1 MTEQRVTEQRFT
13 WQCFSGITA
22 VSSDGMA
29 ARIMLAFLATAGLFY
44 VNIMPAIVSGL
55 IDSLGFSLADAG
67 LVASFNIYGAAVGAL
82 GAVFVVTRMHW
93 KPLATG
99 LLLAL
104 ICLDTLSVWITE
116 PLTMKLLRGVHGM
129 VGGMLVGVSFA
140 VIARVSKVHKTF
152 GYLLF
157 VQFGLGGLGV
167 MLLPPLAPVYGTAA
181 LFLSLV
187 VFSLVSLVMLAF
199 LPAYRIEDVPKVA
212 LDDVIQW
219 RPLGA
224 ALLSVFLFQAANM
237 GLYAYI
243 IDLGKSYGL
252 TLEFISPTLG
262 ISAWAGLAGAWL
274 VIVFSTRFGRTLPL
288 LIATTLTL
296 VATIGLHFSAS
307 KMVFWLANVLVGITW
322 AFCIAYLLG
331 ICAEFDKAGRMA
343 ALGGFASK
351 TGLASGPFVSALLLT
366 GSDYT
371 VLINV
376 AAVALLG
383 CLLVALYPTQLLD
396 KLDKTIQDGASG

>member
-1 MTEQRVTEQRFT
+1 MTSAMTVNAE
-13 WQCFSGITA
+13 
-22 VSSDGMA
+22 GMI

-55 IDSLGFSLADAG
+55 IDSLGFSRADAG

-82 GAVFVVTRMHW
+82 VAVFIITRVSW
-93 KPLATG
+93 KPLAAG
-99 LLLAL
+99 LLIGL
-104 ICLDTLSVWITE
+104 IGLDTLSIWVSE
-116 PLTMKLLRGVHGM
+116 PLTMKLIRGAHG
-129 VGGMLVGVSFA
+129 VIGGMLVGVSFA
-140 VIARVSKVHKTF
+140 VIARVSLVHKTF

-167 MLLPPLAPVYGTAA
+167 MFLPPLAPVYGTSA
-181 LFLSLV
+181 LFLSLIA
-187 VFSLVSLVMLAF
+187 FSAVSLMMLF
-199 LPAYRIEDVPKVA
+199 LLPAYRVEDVPKPEIKA
-212 LDDVIQW
+212 DVKW
-219 RPLGA
+219 RPLSA

-262 ISAWAGLAGAWL
+262 VSAWAGLVGAWL
-274 VIVFSTRFGRTLPL
+274 VIVFSTRFGRTFPL

-296 VATIGLHFSAS
+296 LATIGLHFSAS
-307 KMVFWLANVLVGITW
+307 QSIFWLANVLVGITW

-331 ICAEFDKAGRMA
+331 ICAEFDKEGKMA

-351 TGLASGPFVSALLLT
+351 TGLASGPMVSALLL
-366 GSDYT
+366 GAGNYT
-371 VLINV
+371 LLINV
-376 AAVALLG
+376 AAVALAG
-383 CLLVALYPTQLLD
+383 CLLVCLYPTQLLD
-396 KLDKTIQDGASG
+396 KLDKNVQGSVS

>member
-1 MTEQRVTEQRFT
+1 MKSAMTVNPE
-13 WQCFSGITA
+13 
-22 VSSDGMA
+22 GMA

-55 IDSLGFSLADAG
+55 IDSLGFSRADAG

-82 GAVFVVTRMHW
+82 IAVFTISRVRW
-93 KPLATG
+93 KPLAAC
-99 LLLAL
+99 LLLGL
-104 ICLDTLSVWITE
+104 MGLDTLSMWVSE
-116 PLTMKLLRGVHGM
+116 PLTMKLIRGLHGM

-140 VIARVSKVHKTF
+140 VIARVSLVHKTF

-167 MLLPPLAPVYGTAA
+167 MFLPPLAPVYGTSA
-181 LFLSLV
+181 LFLSLIA
-187 VFSLVSLVMLAF
+187 FSAVSLIMLCF
-199 LPAYRIEDVPKVA
+199 LPAYRVEDAPKPTISG
-212 LDDVIQW
+212 DIKW

-262 ISAWAGLAGAWL
+262 ISAWAGLVGAWL
-274 VIVFSTRFGRTLPL
+274 VIIFSTRFGRTFPL
-288 LIATTLTL
+288 LIATSLTL
-296 VATIGLHFSAS
+296 LATIGLHYSAS
-307 KMVFWLANVLVGITW
+307 HTVFWIANVLVGITW

-331 ICAEFDKAGRMA
+331 ICAEFDKEGKMA

-351 TGLASGPFVSALLLT
+351 TGLASGPMVSALLLGT
-366 GSDYT
+366 GDYT

-376 AAVALLG
+376 AAIALAG
-383 CLLVALYPTQLLD
+383 CLLVCLYPTQLLD
-396 KLDKTIQDGASG
+396 KLDKTVQGSVN

>member
-1 MTEQRVTEQRFT
+1 MKAVMTVQ
-13 WQCFSGITA
+13 A
-22 VSSDGMA
+22 DGMA

-55 IDSLGFSLADAG
+55 IDSLGFSRADAG

-82 GAVFVVTRMHW
+82 AAVFIITRLHW
-93 KPLATG
+93 KPLAVG

-104 ICLDTLSVWITE
+104 ISLDALSILVTE

-140 VIARVSKVHKTF
+140 VIARVSLVHKTF

-181 LFLSLV
+181 LFLSLIA
-187 VFSLVSLVMLAF
+187 FSTVSLIMLSF
-199 LPAYRIEDVPKVA
+199 LPAYRVEDAPAVTGDGV
-212 LDDVIQW
+212 VQW
-219 RPLGA
+219 RPLAA

-243 IDLGKSYGL
+243 IDLGKAYGL

-262 ISAWAGLAGAWL
+262 ISAWAGLIGAWL
-274 VIVFSTRFGRTLPL
+274 VIVFSTRFGRAVPL
-288 LIATTLTL
+288 L
-296 VATIGLHFSAS
+296 VATLLTVMATIALHYSAS
-307 KMVFWLANVLVGITW
+307 KSVFWLANVLVGITW

-331 ICAEFDKAGRMA
+331 ICAEFDKSGKMA

-351 TGLASGPFVSALLLT
+351 TGLASGPMVSALLLS
-366 GSDYT
+366 GGNYS

-376 AAVALLG
+376 AAVALVG
-383 CLLVALYPTQLLD
+383 CLLICLYPTQLLD
-396 KLDKTIQDGASG
+396 KLDKSVQDGVSG